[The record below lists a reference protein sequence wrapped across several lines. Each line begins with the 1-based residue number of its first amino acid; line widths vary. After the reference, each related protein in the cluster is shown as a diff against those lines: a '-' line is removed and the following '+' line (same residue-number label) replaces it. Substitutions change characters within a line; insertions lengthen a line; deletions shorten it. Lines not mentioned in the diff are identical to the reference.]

1 MIRMSWVLAGLLLLA
16 QTAGAQSQGAEG
28 PPDLKSPPPGSVVV
42 RAAHC
47 AGGYFRLD
55 YKDGKR
61 RDFPEVNL
69 RLKVDTSAKGPPPG
83 VVVSL
88 RSGMIGDR
96 ASLVFASVADL
107 KALLH
112 EGCGS

>member
-1 MIRMSWVLAGLLLLA
+1 MIRKSWVLMGLLLLA
-16 QTAGAQSQGAEG
+16 QTAGAQSQGAEE

-42 RAAHC
+42 RATHC
-47 AGGYFRLD
+47 AEGYFRLD

-61 RDFPEVNL
+61 RDFPEANL

-83 VVVSL
+83 VVVHL
-88 RSGMIGDR
+88 RAGMIGDR
-96 ASLVFASVADL
+96 ANLVFASVTDL
-107 KALLH
+107 KTLLL